1 MANWEL
7 QCVSAI
13 VKGAGGTP
21 SDLFEAA
28 QLRGIRF
35 SVFGSIEARALWSS
49 LEAHYTR
56 PGNFGHIPSEVS
68 IQEMFPTLALPQP
81 LENFQDLCRKVIDGW
96 SQRESKKYLD
106 EYLADMGSDTPA
118 AITALYEKLGELQE
132 QSRSS
137 SDVHYREVAMRE
149 TLADL
154 TAITAGG
161 GLTGMPW
168 PWTKLNLDTGG
179 IQRGDFIMV
188 WALPKTMKTW
198 WGLIV
203 MANLF
208 MEGKRILI
216 YSKEMLWDS
225 MRTRIN
231 CLLAEVD
238 YGAWRRG
245 ELSARQQMHL
255 LSVVERM
262 ADPSHTG
269 ELFFTNADRPDGS
282 PGGPNDIRRKID
294 LYKPH
299 AVLLDSS
306 YMLEMPNAG
315 GRALD
320 WNQLALVSRQL
331 KQVAKTTGI
340 PLIALLQE
348 NERAAMKYT
357 KSRGTASIAMNSGA
371 VMDCDLGLR
380 LVRHRKL
387 NELSIHY
394 AACRETDAEGFT
406 IHALPAHNFKF
417 AGLHLHGVGD
427 DSDAEEEKTRKAA
440 EKAKPKAMPPRPE
453 PTPPPPTTPPAV
465 SLMDQHARGGNPAPS
480 DSDLI
485 SELDDDLA
493 EGGLK

>member
-13 VKGAGGTP
+13 VKGVEATP

-35 SVFGSIEARALWSS
+35 NVFGSIEARALWAS

-56 PGNFGHIPSEVS
+56 PGNFGHIPSEAS
-68 IQEMFPTLALPQP
+68 IQEMFPTMALPTP
-81 LENFQDLCRKVIDGW
+81 LENFQDLCKKVIDGW
-96 SQRESKKYLD
+96 TQRESQKYLD
-106 EYLADMGSDTPA
+106 DFLGSMAQDTPA
-118 AITALYEKLGELQE
+118 AITELYEKLGQLQE
-132 QSRSS
+132 QARSS
-137 SDVHYREVAMRE
+137 SDVNYRQVAMRE

-154 TAITAGG
+154 DAIASGG

-168 PWTKLNLDTGG
+168 PWTKLNVDTGG
-179 IQRGDFIMV
+179 IQHGDFVMV
-188 WALPKTMKTW
+188 WALPKSMKTW

-203 MANLF
+203 CANLF
-208 MEGKRILI
+208 RLGKRVLV

-231 CLLAEVD
+231 CLMAGVD
-238 YGAWRRG
+238 YSAWRKG
-245 ELSARQQMHL
+245 ELSQHQQMHL
-255 LSVVERM
+255 LSVVEQM
-262 ADPSHTG
+262 SDPAHPG
-269 ELFFTNADRPDGS
+269 DLFFTNADRPDGS

-299 AVLLDSS
+299 IVLLDSS

-380 LVRHRKL
+380 LVRHKRL
-387 NELSIHY
+387 NEISIHY
-394 AACRETDAEGFT
+394 SACRETNAEGFT
-406 IHALPAHNFKF
+406 IRAIPCTDFGF
-417 AGLHLHGVGD
+417 SGLHLHNVGD
-427 DSDAEEEKTRKAA
+427 DSEEEEKAGKAA
-440 EKAKPKAMPPRPE
+440 EDAPPRE
-453 PTPPPPTTPPAV
+453 MPPPPPPPDPPPASPPRV
-465 SLMDQHARGGNPAPS
+465 SFIGQHTRGSGAS
-480 DSDLI
+480 MADADLI
-485 SELDDDLA
+485 REVDDDLA
-493 EGGLK
+493 DGLDG